1 MDLIH
6 NFPNRVPTLETKRLT
21 LRAFTLE
28 DAPCVAELAG
38 DKRISDST
46 LLIPYPYTLED
57 AIGWIETHPER
68 AIRGEGYSFAL
79 TLKTGELMGGFG
91 LSTNLEH
98 ARAEI
103 GYWLGLPYWN
113 GGYTTEA
120 ARAILNWGF
129 ENLALERIQ
138 AHVFAGNTG
147 SIRVQEKL
155 GMTLEGRMKKYYRK
169 DGAFLD
175 VELRSV
181 LLEDW
186 RGNYT
191 TEKATALNSDV

>member
-1 MDLIH
+1 MDLI
-6 NFPNRVPTLETKRLT
+6 NQIPTSVPTLETQRLT
-21 LRAFTLE
+21 LRAFTLG
-28 DAPCVAELAG
+28 DAPRVKELAG

-57 AIGWIETHPER
+57 ALSWIETHPDW
-68 AIRGEGYSFAL
+68 AARGQGYSFAL

-91 LSTNLEH
+91 LNTSLEH

-103 GYWLGLPYWN
+103 GYWLGIPYWN
-113 GGYTTEA
+113 QDYTTEA

-155 GMTLEGRMKKYYRK
+155 GMTLEGKMKKYYRK
-169 DGAFLD
+169 GGAFLD
-175 VELRSV
+175 AELRSV

-186 RGNYT
+186 PRG
-191 TEKATALNSDV
+191 